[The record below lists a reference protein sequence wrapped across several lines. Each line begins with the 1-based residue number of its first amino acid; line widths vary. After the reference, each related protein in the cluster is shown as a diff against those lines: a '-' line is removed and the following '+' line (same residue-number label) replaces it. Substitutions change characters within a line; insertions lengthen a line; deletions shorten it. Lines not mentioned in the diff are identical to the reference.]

1 LTQQIDLKAIIKGA
15 NPGIARLVPDFL
27 IRLLNRITHLR
38 EVNHI
43 LSRHGK
49 KRGLE
54 FIQAVLEY
62 FQISTNFRGE
72 KQLVGL
78 SRPVIASNH
87 PLGGMDGMILIGA
100 VGRWYPGVKAL
111 ANDLLLNLES
121 LRETFI
127 PVNKHGSNKKNLE
140 RYHQAYEKEEALV
153 HFPAGLCSR
162 KKAGLVKDLPWEK
175 SFIRLAKKY
184 HRPIVPT
191 FFSGVNT
198 DFLLQLG

>member
-43 LSRHGK
+43 LSLHGK

-100 VGRWYPGVKAL
+100 VGTLVPRCESSGQRPFAQSRESEG
-111 ANDLLLNLES
+111 NLHSCE
-121 LRETFI
+121 
-127 PVNKHGSNKKNLE
+127 
-140 RYHQAYEKEEALV
+140 QAW
-153 HFPAGLCSR
+153 F
-162 KKAGLVKDLPWEK
+162 
-175 SFIRLAKKY
+175 
-184 HRPIVPT
+184 
-191 FFSGVNT
+191 
-198 DFLLQLG
+198 Q